1 MARYKN
7 PEQRASET
15 VTFRLTF
22 EERRLLDFLAE
33 AEQTSLTD
41 LIRLLLKEHAEK
53 MGVAEV
59 PASQAPTRTGKQKQK
74 RRKQRMTPVAVAD
87 STGTDQKPGAIAPVG
102 GAGFFRDLVSL
113 FRENFSGRAEGT
125 KKELE
130 ETILFLSDAIEGE
143 PMLSFDT
150 PLGEL
155 NSTRLRELRTAV
167 IKSDVRFAKKNLH
180 LTYLRMML
188 HFGVKQ
194 KVLGLNVNPSVCLSP
209 LTMAEVPE
217 SWPVY
222 IPPDTT

>member
-7 PEQRASET
+7 PEERASET

-33 AEQTSLTD
+33 VEQTSLTD
-41 LIRLLLKEHAEK
+41 LIRFLLKEHAEK
-53 MGVAEV
+53 MGVAGA
-59 PASQAPTRTGKQKQK
+59 PASKAPTRPGKQKQK
-74 RRKQRMTPVAVAD
+74 KTKQRMAPVAVAN
-87 STGTDQKPGAIAPVG
+87 STSTDQKPPAIAPVG

-113 FRENFSGRAEGT
+113 FREHFSGRAEGT

-130 ETILFLSDAIEGE
+130 ETILFLSDAVEGE

-155 NSTRLRELRTAV
+155 NSTRLRELRAAV
-167 IKSDVRFAKKNLH
+167 MKSDVRLAKKNLH

-194 KVLGLNVNPSVCLSP
+194 KVLGLGVNPSVCLNP
-209 LTMAEVPE
+209 LTVAEVPE